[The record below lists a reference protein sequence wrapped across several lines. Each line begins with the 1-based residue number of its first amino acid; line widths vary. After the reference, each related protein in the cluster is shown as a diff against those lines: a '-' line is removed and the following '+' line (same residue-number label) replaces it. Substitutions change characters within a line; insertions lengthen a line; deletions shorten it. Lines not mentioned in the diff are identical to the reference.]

1 MGMLNHGYVSMN
13 EQPFDKPTAASHGH
27 QGSHAS
33 VDSINDRLSEPWEP
47 GFWKRFPLKGF
58 SSWLLSLIS
67 TIVAVVVLVLSD
79 QTPVDHWDSRMQP
92 TVWLALTST
101 ISGAFLAHALAEGAA
116 LSFWRQ
122 ACKSTTLPNLE
133 AIYASSTSLLEA
145 ICNLARLRSKRL
157 GFASIVVTLSMLRNP
172 LIQRATSTTTQYS
185 TIRESMNFPIA
196 RELPY
201 GYGATLSGRNT
212 NIFFL
217 TSNFSKIAQSYSSRD
232 EIRVYNSSCDNCTA
246 TVQGFGFAVNCT
258 EKSRR
263 FDMSTE
269 ISSPMMSRGGDYLFQ
284 INVTEYRGLEIYSSK
299 NGSRLRFTTLWKATH
314 DCSGDLKIQTCDLTA
329 GITKYP
335 IAITEGANVK
345 LQGTWHDD
353 IFIEPRRMIP
363 MGVGKSNILG
373 GFVTILSS
381 VFTSYAFMKRTTTWG
396 TELMTSGLP
405 ATQYMSLNGSEPSCM
420 DTWTNPMENII
431 EAAREISFRASMQY
445 AAENITNSQTTE
457 FKRNT
462 MQSVYETDYSK
473 MAIALVVAMAGTL
486 ATLPL
491 FWGFWDLGRH
501 VSLNPFEVVIAFLG
515 MPETHPIMGKIDPNM
530 NVGNILKSTESIG
543 PVRYGVWHV
552 NGRPRL
558 GFAQAEVVRSPK
570 DSERFIY

>member
-1 MGMLNHGYVSMN
+1 MGILNHGYVSMD
-13 EQPFDKPTAASHGH
+13 EQPFAKLAAASPSQ
-27 QGSHAS
+27 QGSHTS
-33 VDSINDRLSEPWEP
+33 MDGMNDRLSEPWQP

-58 SSWLLSLIS
+58 CSWLLSLIS

-79 QTPVDHWDSRMQP
+79 QKPVDHWDSRMQP

-116 LSFWRQ
+116 HSFWRQ

-145 ICNLARLRSKRL
+145 VCNLARLRSKRL

-185 TIRESMNFPIA
+185 TIREHMNFHIA

-232 EIRVYNSSCDNCTA
+232 EIRAYNSSCDNCTS

-258 EKSRR
+258 ERSRR
-263 FDMSTE
+263 FDMSAE
-269 ISSPMMSRGGDYLFQ
+269 ISSPAASAGGDYLFQ
-284 INVTEYRGLEIYSSK
+284 INITEYRGLEIYSSK

-329 GITKYP
+329 GITEYP
-335 IAITEGANVK
+335 IVTEGAKVK

-353 IFIEPRRMIP
+353 VFVESRHMIP

-373 GFVTILSS
+373 GFSNILSS

-396 TELMTSGLP
+396 TELLTLGLP

-420 DTWTNPMENII
+420 DTWTNPMEDII
-431 EAAREISFRASMQY
+431 QAAREISFRASMQY
-445 AAENITNSQTTE
+445 AHENTTNSQTTVFE
-457 FKRNT
+457 KNI
-462 MQSVYETDYSK
+462 MQSVFETDYSK
-473 MAIALVVAMAGTL
+473 MAIALLVSMAGML

-491 FWGFWDLGRH
+491 FWGFWELGRR
-501 VSLNPFEVVIAFLG
+501 VSLNPFE
-515 MPETHPIMGKIDPNM
+515 
-530 NVGNILKSTESIG
+530 
-543 PVRYGVWHV
+543 
-552 NGRPRL
+552 
-558 GFAQAEVVRSPK
+558 AEVVRSPK